1 METNE
6 IRSYRTFISLEEYL
20 KLIDLEKVEK
30 TEKCIGTI
38 YYGFLKT
45 PIQCQHKTTNDVLF
59 VIAYRHIQLSKK
71 TICLCIVNNNLIE
84 YEICMIVIYVEFV
97 LKEQIKNLKY
107 VEQLNLFENGEEN
120 NG

>member
-6 IRSYRTFISLEEYL
+6 IRSYKTNIYLEEYL

-30 TEKCIGTI
+30 TEKAIGSI
-38 YYGFLKT
+38 YYSFLKN
-45 PIQCQHKTTNDVLF
+45 PIRCQHKNREGYK
-59 VIAYRHIQLSKK
+59 IWEYK
-71 TICLCIVNNNLIE
+71 NNNLVE
-84 YEICMIVIYVEFV
+84 YEIGMLVTYVEFV

-107 VEQLNLFENGEEN
+107 VEQLNLFKDGEEN

>member
-6 IRSYRTFISLEEYL
+6 IKSYRTFIPLVEYL
-20 KLIDLEKVEK
+20 KLVDLK
-30 TEKCIGTI
+30 TTVKFISTI
-38 YYGFLKT
+38 YYGFLDNS
-45 PIQCQHKTTNDVLF
+45 IQCQHKTTNDVLYL
-59 VIAYRHIQLSKK
+59 IAYRHIQLSKK
-71 TICLCIVNNNLIE
+71 TICLCIVNGNLIE
-84 YEICMIVIYVEFV
+84 YEIDFLIIYVDLV